1 MNPHLHSFRIEKHP
15 CRIDLPPYAKATVDA
30 HFRMGSN
37 SSGRGELENVP
48 SQYLQ
53 IRSMLYAY
61 HWARHRQDRMYRNIT
76 GGGTHERIKNL

>member
-1 MNPHLHSFRIEKHP
+1 MNPHFHSFRIEKHP

-53 IRSMLYAY
+53 IRSMLYCLSLGEAP
-61 HWARHRQDRMYRNIT
+61 AR
-76 GGGTHERIKNL
+76 